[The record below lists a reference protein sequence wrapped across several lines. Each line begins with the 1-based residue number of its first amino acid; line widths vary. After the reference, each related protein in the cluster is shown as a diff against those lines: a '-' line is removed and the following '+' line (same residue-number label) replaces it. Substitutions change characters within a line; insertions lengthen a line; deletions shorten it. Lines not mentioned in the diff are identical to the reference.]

1 MFLLRYLYSND
12 IIRYRIERSDTLS
25 NDVVRYNNG
34 FNTVPLRQFTPIEM
48 DIFWS
53 ICSKM
58 KRKRTKEITFEFETF
73 KELANYNRREKEG
86 FYKALKTLSDKLGSL
101 TYKFEDEDE
110 FEQLWLFQR
119 FYISKKNESVTIQ
132 ASERFEFILNSI
144 GNDFTR
150 FELENITHLSSGY
163 TKELYRQLM
172 SHRDKKTRKGAWY
185 VKVDDFRSVMQVPQS
200 FRMTNIDKRIFD
212 VANKE
217 FTTPN
222 EYGEV
227 IFSKFRVEKV
237 KARKGNKISSFRIYF
252 QEPDVLSV
260 PMTNWLEDSEES
272 LYAK

>member
-1 MFLLRYLYSND
+1 VNGV
-12 IIRYRIERSDTLS
+12 IPLS

-34 FNTVPLRQFTPIEM
+34 FNTVPLRQFSPIEM

-58 KRKRTKEITFEFETF
+58 KRKNTDEITFDFEVF
-73 KELANYNRREKEG
+73 KELANFNRREKEL
-86 FYKALKTLSDKLGSL
+86 FYTALKALSEKLGSL

-119 FYISKKNESVTIQ
+119 FYISKKNQTVTIQ

-144 GNDFTR
+144 GNNFTR
-150 FELENITHLSSGY
+150 FELENITRLSSGY

-172 SHRDKKTRKGAWY
+172 SHRDRKSRKGAWY
-185 VKVDDFRSVMQVPQS
+185 VKVEDFRSVMQVPKS

-212 VANKE
+212 VADKE

-222 EYGEV
+222 EFGEV
-227 IFSKFRVEKV
+227 VFSEFRVEKI

-252 QEPDVLSV
+252 KEPEILNI
-260 PMTNWLEDSEES
+260 PMDNWLESDED
-272 LYAK
+272 

>member
-1 MFLLRYLYSND
+1 M
-12 IIRYRIERSDTLS
+12 S

-58 KRKRTKEITFEFETF
+58 KRKGTKEITFEFETF

-185 VKVDDFRSVMQVPQS
+185 VKVEDFRSVMQVPQS

-222 EYGEV
+222 EHGEV

-252 QEPDVLSV
+252 QEPDILTV

>member
-1 MFLLRYLYSND
+1 M
-12 IIRYRIERSDTLS
+12 S

-58 KRKRTKEITFEFETF
+58 KRKGTKEITFEFETF
-73 KELANYNRREKEG
+73 KELANYTRREKEG

-150 FELENITHLSSGY
+150 FELENI
-163 TKELYRQLM
+163 
-172 SHRDKKTRKGAWY
+172 
-185 VKVDDFRSVMQVPQS
+185 
-200 FRMTNIDKRIFD
+200 
-212 VANKE
+212 KE

-252 QEPDVLSV
+252 QEPDILTV

>member
-1 MFLLRYLYSND
+1 MNGV
-12 IIRYRIERSDTLS
+12 TPLS

-53 ICSKM
+53 VCSKM
-58 KRKRTKEITFEFETF
+58 KRKGTKEITFDFEVF
-73 KELANYNRREKEG
+73 KELANYNRREKEA
-86 FYKALKTLSDKLGSL
+86 FYKVLKTLSDKLGSL

-119 FYISKKNESVTIQ
+119 FYINKKNETVTIQ

-144 GNDFTR
+144 ENEFTR
-150 FELENITHLSSGY
+150 FELENITRLSSGY

-172 SHRDKKTRKGAWY
+172 AHRDKKLRKGAWY
-185 VKVDDFRSVMQVPQS
+185 VKVEDFRSVMQVPKS

-212 VANKE
+212 VAKKE
-217 FTTPN
+217 FMTPN

-227 IFSKFRVEKV
+227 IFSSFNVEKV

-252 QEPDVLSV
+252 QEPVMRNV
-260 PMTNWLEDSEES
+260 PMIDWLNDGEE
-272 LYAK
+272 

>member
-1 MFLLRYLYSND
+1 MVLRYLCLD
-12 IIRYRIERSDTLS
+12 VRIGYRIERSDTLS

-34 FNTVPLRQFTPIEM
+34 FYTVPLRQFSPVEM

-58 KRKRTKEITFEFETF
+58 KRKGTDEITFDFETF

-119 FYISKKNESVTIQ
+119 FYISKKNETVTIQ

-150 FELENITHLSSGY
+150 FELENITQLSSGY

-172 SHRDKKTRKGAWY
+172 SHRDRKSRKGAWF
-185 VKVDDFRSVMQVPQS
+185 VRVEDFRSVMQVPQS

-212 VANKE
+212 VAEKE

-222 EYGEV
+222 KLGEV
-227 IFSKFRVEKV
+227 IFSEFKIEKV
-237 KARKGNKISSFRIYF
+237 KARKGNKISSFRIF
-252 QEPDVLSV
+252 FKEPDVLTV
-260 PMTNWLEDSEES
+260 PMTNWLESNEES
-272 LYAK
+272 NNAK